1 MKGASSAATLFI
13 ASALLSAC
21 GSSEEAQKMAI
32 DAAVAKGANKELL
45 EQGQF
50 VYNRVCA
57 SCHGG
62 NGEGRGSG
70 IPPLHPSDYFSANLD
85 RSIGHVING
94 AVGPMTVN
102 GTNYDAMMPG
112 MAHLSDA
119 NIAAVVSFISQAW
132 NDSNA
137 VSAEQVTQVRN
148 NKS

>member
-1 MKGASSAATLFI
+1 MKGAQSTASLI
-13 ASALLSAC
+13 AVSLLLSAC

-32 DAAVAKGANKELL
+32 DEAVAKGADQALL

-70 IPPLHPSDYFSANLD
+70 IPPLHPSDYFSADLD
-85 RSIGHVING
+85 RSIGHVVNG
-94 AVGPMTVN
+94 ALGKMTVN
-102 GTNYDAMMPG
+102 GVEYDAMMPG
-112 MAHLSDA
+112 MSHLSDA

-132 NDSNA
+132 NAGPA
-137 VSAEQVTQVRN
+137 VSAEQVLPQRK